1 MYMNFKRAKNISIAL
16 ASQGSVDRVPLT
28 KWVETTEVYCL
39 TVLATESSKSN
50 LLQGR
55 ACSEGSRGGSLPLP
69 AFADCWQCMQIIPPI
84 SAFESALFS
93 YEFLLS
99 MYVVSTFP
107 PLYKDIS
114 HWIRAH
120 SDPA

>member
-1 MYMNFKRAKNISIAL
+1 MDFKRAKNISIAL

-69 AFADCWQCMQIIPPI
+69 IWQCMQIIPPV